1 MRNFKAYIWSWNSK
15 LYVKEVWLKTCSL
28 LCTCTC
34 VHDVFP
40 FISRINSIDI
50 ELNLWSISHN
60 SIIHNYFFFNK
71 CQICQI
77 FGNDSL
83 AIRSLELND
92 SCIHWQLMGLT
103 LLLGTVTLQKLIE
116 MIVSFVRDLTSIHL
130 WIRKSTSQIFPLWIV
145 GKNYQNTWQAGILTF
160 LNFLKKIL

>member
-1 MRNFKAYIWSWNSK
+1 MRNFKAYIWSRNSK

-60 SIIHNYFFFNK
+60 SIIHIYFFFNK

-77 FGNDSL
+77 FGNESL

-103 LLLGTVTLQKLIE
+103 LLLRTVTLQKLIE

-145 GKNYQNTWQAGILTF
+145 GKNYQNTWQAGMLTF